1 MKRLELDSHSFYS
14 LAEQGDTNSDKEI
27 GTLLLDVAQDSFY
40 YLWTL
45 CILLYACYP
54 ALTKI
59 SVDFVIII
67 KIMRWEGIKKLSN
80 YILMQTL
87 FVVFNNVEGSDLI
100 MPCFLLFYL
109 ESIGAV
115 Q

>member
-1 MKRLELDSHSFYS
+1 
-14 LAEQGDTNSDKEI
+14 
-27 GTLLLDVAQDSFY
+27 
-40 YLWTL
+40 
-45 CILLYACYP
+45 
-54 ALTKI
+54 
-59 SVDFVIII
+59 VDFVIII